1 MPLIA
6 VLAGPTASGKSALA
20 VRWATQRT
28 SLHPSGR
35 PLAVIS
41 ADSRQIY
48 RDFRVGTGTPTEE
61 DRQGIP
67 HHLLG
72 FLDPMESYAPRRFR
86 ADAEAVVTTHPDTDF
101 LVVGGTGLYL
111 REWMYPGAEE
121 RGETPRAIRE
131 AAAAAIATSGLDAV
145 HADLTA
151 KDPEGM
157 HRVDP
162 HDAYRIT
169 KRLENWLHTGR
180 SYAAPKP
187 EEPLNPLFAGVP
199 FLWLEPERKEL
210 HRRIEARAEAM
221 FRNDWALEVLDLMK
235 RYDPMRTPA
244 FNAIGYREIADA
256 LTRGKDPEAL
266 IGSVLG
272 TVVARTR
279 QYAKKQV
286 TFFRHQFPRAMA
298 FEPEKLEKALAASGW
313 DASLIPTSEIS
324 A

>member
-1 MPLIA
+1 MSLIA

-20 VRWATQRT
+20 VRWAQQIA
-28 SLHPSGR
+28 SNR
-35 PLAVIS
+35 PVAIIS

-61 DRQGIP
+61 EQQGVP

-72 FLDPMESYAPRRFR
+72 FLDPMESYSPRRFR
-86 ADAEAVVTTHPDTDF
+86 VDAEAAVASTIAAHPDTDF

-157 HRVDP
+157 NRVDP

-187 EEPLNPLFAGVP
+187 PEPLNPLFQDVP

-221 FRNDWALEVLDLMK
+221 FRNDWVLEVLDLMQ

-244 FNAIGYREIADA
+244 FNAIGYREIAEA

-266 IGSVLG
+266 IESVLG

-286 TFFRHQFPRAMA
+286 TFFRHQFPKAVA

-313 DASLIPTSEIS
+313 DASSIPTSEIS